1 MNFLAHASSSAGNA
15 YTVTEDGC
23 APLLVEC
30 GLPRQQLQ
38 RALEFKTSGLAGC
51 LISHHH
57 GDHARALGYV
67 ACAGVDCYM
76 SVGTAAALGV
86 RSHRIHQVEPRRR
99 FDVGPWQVMPFDLR
113 HDAGGTLGFLIA
125 SPAGDRLLY
134 ACDTAYVPY
143 RFEGLTHVA
152 IEANYGAEMLRASEL
167 DPEQK
172 KRVIRNHMSIERA
185 LDMLAAN
192 DLSAVRAIWL
202 LHLSDSNS
210 DERAFKTAVEAAT
223 GKPTHVAPARSTGA
237 AA

>member
-113 HDAGGTLGFLIA
+113 HDGRDRGAAT
-125 SPAGDRLLY
+125 PAVESRI
-134 ACDTAYVPY
+134 
-143 RFEGLTHVA
+143 R
-152 IEANYGAEMLRASEL
+152 RARHLPPRESV
-167 DPEQK
+167 
-172 KRVIRNHMSIERA
+172 RRWTGIRCTRRTGSRA
-185 LDMLAAN
+185 L
-192 DLSAVRAIWL
+192 R
-202 LHLSDSNS
+202 
-210 DERAFKTAVEAAT
+210 T
-223 GKPTHVAPARSTGA
+223 
-237 AA
+237 